1 MKCRYCHNETSKRY
15 IKGYCNACY
24 QRFIKTGD
32 IRLKCLTGPHARGA
46 TRHPL
51 YSTWVNMKTRCYN
64 KNNENYPRYGGRG
77 IRVCDR
83 WMEKPY
89 GFQNFVA
96 DVEKRPR
103 GYSLDR
109 IDVNGNYCKEN
120 CRWATPTQ
128 QALNRSSNSKVRGV
142 CKTPT
147 GYKAFITYNGVF
159 YSKRFK
165 DFEEAFRW
173 RIAKEKEL
181 GVQI

>member
-1 MKCRYCHNETSKRY
+1 MKCRYCHNEASKRY

-24 QRFIKTGD
+24 LRLVKTGD
-32 IRLKCLTGPHARGA
+32 IRLKCLSGPHAIGA

-51 YSTWVNMKTRCYN
+51 YATWVNMKTRCYN
-64 KNNENYPRYGGRG
+64 KNNKSYPRYGGRG

-96 DVEKRPR
+96 DVGERPQ
-103 GYSLDR
+103 GCSLDR

-128 QALNRSSNSKVRGV
+128 QALNRRSNSKVRGV
-142 CKTPT
+142 CKTPI
-147 GYKAFITYNGVF
+147 GYKAFITYNGRF

-165 DFEEAFRW
+165 NFEEAFRW

-181 GVQI
+181 GVRI